1 LFPQATAWL
10 KKSARSAVVY
20 GWVADSFGRRR
31 YWNRDEFSQKWKKEA
46 AEREAMN
53 FPIQGLS
60 ASMVK
65 LALVDTYKRLD
76 EQQASIISTVHDE
89 IILESTI
96 AYAETAASI
105 LKDAMEKAARQVLP
119 RLGSSVV
126 VEPAISTR
134 YDK

>member
-1 LFPQATAWL
+1 MW
-10 KKSARSAVVY
+10 KC
-20 GWVADSFGRRR
+20 DS
-31 YWNRDEFSQKWKKEA
+31 
-46 AEREAMN
+46 ER
-53 FPIQGLS
+53 
-60 ASMVK
+60 
-65 LALVDTYKRLD
+65 
-76 EQQASIISTVHDE
+76 QASIISTVHDE